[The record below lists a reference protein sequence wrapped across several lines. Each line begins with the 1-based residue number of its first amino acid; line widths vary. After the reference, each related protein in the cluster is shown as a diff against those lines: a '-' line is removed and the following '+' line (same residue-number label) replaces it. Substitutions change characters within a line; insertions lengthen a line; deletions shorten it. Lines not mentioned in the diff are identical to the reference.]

1 MVPSLE
7 EIHESELYQ
16 VAQANWIDREES
28 VDDVTRV
35 VAEIWSAL
43 TKTNFGESSVLILEQ
58 SKAFESILFP
68 SFSEDSSDEHT
79 ILAVLVANSKLARGL
94 PLWDLVERDPDV
106 FESLFNRAVA
116 LALPGNADDGII
128 KDHRAHIIL
137 FVTACFYHLESAV
150 IRKLIG
156 PLISISI
163 WTHLEAKVREGILS
177 EHPSLGKAWKRS
189 QKKLQSANQEK
200 KQEMALQ
207 SDWIYSLLSSLH
219 KVNDPLCKR
228 AYVHLLIAIASQLP
242 TRRYP
247 NTLFKQLQVLPILR
261 LSYKDQADVVDIL
274 ENYMYFS
281 IDDYSGEP
289 LTDVEVWERH
299 SKEVRTLQQ
308 VAFSQFREKLHL
320 LALTNFDSIH
330 HRPELEE
337 HLAPLDLDELKSL
350 ADAVGISTDRLGMEP
365 TRELVVE
372 CFVQKYKRRNWKP
385 LLDTDQLPTEKS
397 LFDPLYEYWTRLCRD
412 DKPCLPMGGYNV
424 GSQYLT
430 TDDMLFH
437 SMKVNTVAQFTRI
450 RQDIQYVM
458 DHLQPAVSGGRK
470 RGIDGQ
476 HVDSVEKVE
485 FGGYSKRA
493 TLIAEGPS
501 IVEKSTPLFGQ
512 LYPGKVLVET
522 IIDLGVM
529 PRGDVQEWDRSVTPG
544 SLLCLAKLAAP
555 QNRALDG
562 QQYGIEHIRTAR
574 VSKVLDGKGQPIRQ
588 EEDDDDTENGFKR
601 RAKKSGEIRKLVLE
615 IDPRGFLDPKEDS
628 VVESLNFVARL
639 PHLQDNAV
647 KSGGVDE
654 LPSWLADV
662 VLGFGDPTSASVE
675 ARGTEEVDF
684 VDTILDQSHLEECL
698 GEQVSNVERGIAA
711 PYKFSYK
718 LEGPIEVHEG
728 QKVDLKN
735 KIRFNTNQV
744 HAICRG
750 ANRGL
755 TLVQGSNGTG
765 KTSVGAQIINVL
777 YHSTKRNKTLL
788 ISRTSRALERHL
800 GRLLEL
806 GVDIKHMIHLCSEPS
821 SSSSKY
827 NGSSYWELRGPLLG
841 KVDLLAK
848 AMAVPGAHG
857 DSCETAEYFYQ
868 THVKPVKDAGKQVP
882 LQDHSWEDVD
892 KLFRDL
898 REIRPL
904 ELVKNPEG
912 RQQYF
917 AQTCPVIAMTARD
930 AIEWRAKLSRWDI
943 SFDSAVVVEAGQLSE
958 LTTVLTIPN
967 MVSRVVLIGDETH
980 VVPTTTVRDEVDL
993 VLDHGYGVSQ
1003 SLLSRLVRL
1012 GVPKVDLSE
1021 VVDPEKSLTLS
1032 IPRIP
1037 RGHSSGDAVSAN
1049 SGLGYTFQVID
1060 VTEGVEE
1067 RMDGV
1072 VQNAA
1077 EAEYAVWLYQYMR
1090 LLGYP
1095 ACTIAIVT
1103 ATHGQRQLVQDI
1115 VDTRAR
1121 GTIVDREIFGAP
1133 GLIATVHEYQGVSHD
1148 YVICS
1153 TVFTRTPFDYRTQH
1167 RQQAVRGAL
1176 AGARKGLYVLSR
1188 KEVIQATELK
1198 DFVVESP
1205 DDKLAVVPRE
1215 LYGKSRRQW
1224 NDCTGAVTMENV
1236 DHLGMYVRQ
1245 MTGQRIEH
1253 DKKRQRLANA
1263 I

>member
-1 MVPSLE
+1 MVPSLD
-7 EIHESELYQ
+7 EIYKSELYQ
-16 VAQANWIDREES
+16 IAQANWLERDEP
-28 VDDVTRV
+28 VNDVSRV

-43 TKTNFGESSVLILEQ
+43 HKTNFGESSVLILEQ

-68 SFSEDSSDEHT
+68 QFSKDSSDEHT
-79 ILAVLVANSKLARGL
+79 VLTVLVANSKLARGL
-94 PLWDLVERDPDV
+94 PLWDMVESDQEV
-106 FESLFNRAVA
+106 FETLFNRLVA
-116 LALPGNADDGII
+116 LALPGNTHDSVIN
-128 KDHRAHIIL
+128 DHQAHIIL

-150 IRKLIG
+150 IRKQIG

-177 EHPSLGKAWKRS
+177 EHPSLAKAWKRS
-189 QKKLQSANQEK
+189 QKKLQSANGEK

-207 SDWIYSLLSSLH
+207 SDWIYSLLNSLH
-219 KVNDPLCKR
+219 KVSDPLCKR
-228 AYVHLLIAIASQLP
+228 AYVHLLIAIVSQLP

-261 LSYKDQADVVDIL
+261 LGYKDQADVVDIL

-289 LTDVEVWERH
+289 LTEVDVWERH
-299 SKEVRTLQQ
+299 SKELRTLQQ
-308 VAFSQFREKLHL
+308 VAFSQFRDKLHL
-320 LALTNFDSIH
+320 LALTNFDSIQ

-337 HLAPLDLDELKSL
+337 HLAPLDLEELKGL
-350 ADAVGISTDRLGMEP
+350 ANAVDISTGGLGLEA
-365 TRELVVE
+365 TREFVVE
-372 CFVQKYKRRNWKP
+372 CFVQKYKQRNWKP
-385 LLDTDQLPTEKS
+385 LLDIDQFPTEKS
-397 LFDPLYEYWTRLCRD
+397 LFDPSYEYWTRICKD

-430 TDDMLFH
+430 TDDMLFRNIN
-437 SMKVNTVAQFTRI
+437 VCTVAQFTRV

-458 DHLQPAVSGGRK
+458 DHLQPTVSGGRK

-476 HVDSVEKVE
+476 HVDSAEKIE

-501 IVEKSTPLFGQ
+501 IVEKTTPFVGH
-512 LYPGKVLVET
+512 LYPGKVVVEAS
-522 IIDLGVM
+522 IDLGAM
-529 PRGDVQEWDRSVTPG
+529 PRGDVQEWDKSVTPG
-544 SLLCLAKLAAP
+544 SLLCLAKLTTP
-555 QNRALDG
+555 QTRVLDG
-562 QQYGIEHIRTAR
+562 QQYGIEHIRTAL
-574 VSKVLDGKGQPIRQ
+574 VSKVLDGKGVPIML
-588 EEDDDDTENGFKR
+588 EGDDDDTENGVKR
-601 RAKKSGEIRKLVLE
+601 RGKNNGEIRNLVLE
-615 IDPRGFLDPKEDS
+615 IDPRGFVDSSEDS
-628 VVESLNFVARL
+628 VVEGLNLVARL
-639 PHLQDNAV
+639 PHLQYNAV
-647 KSGGVDE
+647 KSGVDE

-662 VLGFGDPTSASVE
+662 VLGFGDPISASVE
-675 ARGTEEVDF
+675 ALGTEEVDF

-698 GEQVSNVERGIAA
+698 GEQVSKAKKGSTA

-728 QKVDLKN
+728 HKVHLKN
-735 KIRFNTNQV
+735 NIRFNTNQV

-750 ANRGL
+750 VNRGL

-765 KTSVGAQIINVL
+765 KTTVGAQIINVL
-777 YHSTKRNKTLL
+777 YHSTKSNKTLL
-788 ISRTSRALERHL
+788 VSRTRRGLEKHL
-800 GRLLEL
+800 DRLLEL
-806 GVDIKHMIHLCSEPS
+806 GVDIKHMIHLSSEPS
-821 SSSSKY
+821 KY
-827 NGSSYWELRGPLLG
+827 DGSSYWELRGSLLG
-841 KVDLLAK
+841 KVDRLAK
-848 AMAVPGAHG
+848 AMAVSGAHG

-868 THVKPVKDAGKQVP
+868 AHVKPVKDSGKQVP
-882 LQDHSWEDVD
+882 LQGHSWEDVD
-892 KLFRDL
+892 KLFKDL

-904 ELVKNPEG
+904 ELVKHAEG

-917 AQTCPVIAMTARD
+917 AQTCPVIAMTAPE
-930 AIEWRAKLSRWDI
+930 AIEWRTKLSRWDI
-943 SFDSAVVVEAGQLSE
+943 EFDSVVVVEAGQLSE

-967 MVSRVVLIGDETH
+967 TVSRVVLIGDETH

-1003 SLLSRLVRL
+1003 SLFSRLVRL
-1012 GVPKVDLSE
+1012 GVPRVHLSE
-1021 VVDPEKSLTLS
+1021 VVDLEKCLTLS
-1032 IPRIP
+1032 IH
-1037 RGHSSGDAVSAN
+1037 RGHADASAN

-1060 VTEGVEE
+1060 VTDGVEE

-1095 ACTIAIVT
+1095 AHTIAIVT
-1103 ATHGQRQLVQDI
+1103 TTHGQRQLVQDI
-1115 VDTRAR
+1115 LDTRAR

-1133 GLIATVHEYQGVSHD
+1133 GLVATVHEYQGISHD
-1148 YVICS
+1148 YVISS
-1153 TVFTRTPFDYRTQH
+1153 TVFTRTPLDYPTQH
-1167 RQQAVRGAL
+1167 REQAVRGAL
-1176 AGARKGLYVLSR
+1176 AGARKGLYVLAR
-1188 KEVIQATELK
+1188 KEVIEATELK
-1198 DFVVESP
+1198 DLVAQSP
-1205 DDKLAVVPRE
+1205 DNKLAVVPRE

-1224 NDCTGAVTMENV
+1224 NDCTGAVAMENV